1 MKTKKYVRI
10 VRNISKYGDKTG
22 RIFPSLGTSYKI
34 DSPDGG
40 LYVRKSDAEI
50 ILTEKRLAAVG
61 DRVLITDTGDPQA
74 YENGKEYEVRQIYSD
89 GVSVIGRS
97 LALFHNE
104 YEVIVNYEVKNE
116 EADGMENV
124 RQTVID
130 YAYTVFEKNNGQ
142 YLGYKSR
149 FGDIV
154 LGGVYSEEF
163 VMNYANVN
171 ENVLIVQDSTLL
183 KPRVKNLPEKFA
195 QARRDEIVEQAKADV
210 AELVRD
216 NQLDC
221 VVDLIV
227 NRNKRTVV
235 GLIKG
240 EYTGEVYARGIA
252 KAAPS
257 DCFNVHIGRAIALR
271 RTLGLAV
278 PDEYLN
284 TPQPTEVRVGD
295 VVQTLREGVLRFKHK
310 VKDCDVVSVQ
320 KDINKQGTRWHVK
333 IIDDSREEVGK

>member
-22 RIFPSLGTSYKI
+22 RIFPSLGTWEDSYKI

-74 YENGKEYEVRQIYSD
+74 YENGKEYEVRQINSD

-116 EADGMENV
+116 EVDGMENV
-124 RQTVID
+124 RRTVID
-130 YAYTVFEKNNGQ
+130 HAYTVFEKNNGQ

-183 KPRVKNLPEKFA
+183 KPRVKNLPEKVP
-195 QARRDEIVEQAKADV
+195 QARPDEIVEQAK
-210 AELVRD
+210 
-216 NQLDC
+216 
-221 VVDLIV
+221 
-227 NRNKRTVV
+227 
-235 GLIKG
+235 G
-240 EYTGEVYARGIA
+240 
-252 KAAPS
+252 
-257 DCFNVHIGRAIALR
+257 
-271 RTLGLAV
+271 
-278 PDEYLN
+278 
-284 TPQPTEVRVGD
+284 
-295 VVQTLREGVLRFKHK
+295 
-310 VKDCDVVSVQ
+310 
-320 KDINKQGTRWHVK
+320 
-333 IIDDSREEVGK
+333 